1 MLYFTYKVGE
11 CDMKKF
17 IKNNILGFIIGAI
30 IFGTV
35 GVVATNY
42 AANQIAYNK
51 NGKAT
56 VADALDGLYD
66 RVPNAETIDRYFCVH
81 SSSNLSKS
89 NSYTATKKGKIIIF
103 IGLHSGVD
111 GVDNGSSYS
120 VTKNGTT
127 VTPTYQNTGLD
138 SWNRTLYY
146 IFDVNKDDVIS
157 YSMSVTKAG
166 SVDALSFYA
175 AFVSN

>member
-66 RVPNAETIDRYFCVH
+66 RV
-81 SSSNLSKS
+81 
-89 NSYTATKKGKIIIF
+89 KIIIF